1 MGGDRLHETL
11 NIPGAVFSILFN
23 GTWILNT
30 IFQVQGG
37 GEDSQHSMMALQ
49 KLLKIFLLNSYTCM
63 CK

>member
-49 KLLKIFLLNSYTCM
+49 KLLKKIIN
-63 CK
+63 